1 MPVCDLFKQMN
12 PESQPLK
19 YLDSIIARAR
29 LDDANLKVRQKRAG
43 QPVPPGDSWVIYH
56 LEELRKLLINTSTFD
71 EIVELPIDNR
81 NYTDAVGGEACKVSV
96 GLKIS
101 PSLGKG

>member
-1 MPVCDLFKQMN
+1 MN

-56 LEELRKLLINTSTFD
+56 LEKLRKMLVDATLNEILDITEFVSTNELIDRKIYLDVVSEED
-71 EIVELPIDNR
+71 
-81 NYTDAVGGEACKVSV
+81 CKVSV
-96 GLKIS
+96 S
-101 PSLGKG
+101 R